1 MRFPIANRNTSGLA
15 ASEHVRAI
23 EAAATQAELTAGLA
37 AKQDLNAKLTA
48 LGGLTGAADKLAYF
62 TGASTMS
69 VADLTAFMRTLLDDA
84 NGATARA
91 TLGVAWE
98 QVATAN
104 MAGLAAADFALPT
117 GYKAFRFIGSEIS
130 LNTNGENWRIDY
142 STNGTTFTP
151 NTPIVALN
159 AADVIYWDFMIY
171 GHRSS
176 LPMKITGHYL
186 NAYSVVTA
194 HIQSYVANV
203 QAIRLATGVLWDG
216 GTATL
221 YGMK

>member
-23 EAAATQAELTAGLA
+23 EAAATQDALTAGLA

-48 LGGLTGAADKLAYF
+48 LGGVTGAADKLAYF
-62 TGASTMS
+62 TGASTMT
-69 VADLTAFMRTLLDDA
+69 VADLTSFMRTVLDDTDA
-84 NGATARA
+84 PTARA
-91 TLGVAWE
+91 TLGVALE
-98 QVATAN
+98 KIATAN
-104 MAGLAAADFALPT
+104 VSGLAAADFALPT